1 MKSFTANG
9 WTCHSFCAVKVR
21 WNAPSLS
28 ESGAPPCGKH
38 KKEHRRDPGE
48 KADQTPQAVAS
59 GCCIARPTPPRIG
72 PDLAGR
78 ATANHASAK
87 AGETEVNTGEGPGR
101 REGLAQNRSCSA
113 IAPVGSADH
122 RGALC
127 QCPCGCTSWAREGAP
142 GTSSRART
150 GWGRECYSL
159 AIKAGEDS
167 SGQSSDVLS
176 TYGDVCGF
184 RVRAGQA
191 NDESTIRQKEGRAHV
206 RSKSMWVSAPGRC
219 GYWPLTTCLAR

>member
-1 MKSFTANG
+1 VE
-9 WTCHSFCAVKVR
+9 CAVSFRIRGSPLWQTQK
-21 WNAPSLS
+21 
-28 ESGAPPCGKH
+28 GASTRPWREGGP
-38 KKEHRRDPGE
+38 DP
-48 KADQTPQAVAS
+48 S
-59 GCCIARPTPPRIG
+59 GCRFRVLYRAATPPRIG

-122 RGALC
+122 RGAWC

-150 GWGRECYSL
+150 GWGHECYSL